1 MKEFIAKFG
10 DRIRG
15 VLSGFDRLVF
25 RGTLRAIVYAQ
36 GMEAYLEQNH
46 VLLKNFAE
54 HVEQVSR
61 RLKQASL
68 AAAEKMGRTV
78 KYLASSAVS
87 KEETACAIA
96 AEQKISEGLV
106 CVLTCVEPCH
116 SFEVYRNPESQRLE
130 LQSRVRKC
138 LFLYHYWIHPLFG
151 FMNARIQTWFP
162 FSIQICLNG
171 REWLARQMDG
181 EGLKY
186 LRQDNC
192 FPWLEDFARAQQ
204 LMEAQLRVSW
214 PKQLA
219 AIARQLNPIHDQ
231 IFRRFRVGYYWSTY
245 QSEWASDLVFRDAAV
260 LRRLHPLLIHHAVT
274 NFGSPEVLR
283 FLGRKTRLDGQ
294 VPRSFRGE
302 VETDLRE
309 REEGVRIKHTMNG
322 NSLKLYDKAYT
333 ALGSVLRPEMT
344 LNNVADFR
352 VYRPKEGDS
361 KGPKA
366 WRPLRRGVAD
376 LYRRARVSQQANE
389 RYLQALAQVDDS
401 TRLEE
406 LLRPLERPTTW
417 KGKRVRALHPL
428 QGPDAALFE
437 AVAGGEFLLNG
448 FRNRDLQGFLFAK
461 APDSI
466 QEKRRRSAWVSRQ
479 IRLLRAHGLIQK
491 VAHENRYLVTK
502 SGRQIITASLAARK
516 ASVSQLS
523 KAA

>member
-10 DRIRG
+10 DRIVG

-25 RGTLRAIVYAQ
+25 RGTLRAVVYAQ

-68 AAAEKMGRTV
+68 AVAEKLGRTV

-96 AEQKISEGLV
+96 AEHKITEGLV

-116 SFEVYRNPESQRLE
+116 SFEVYRNPQSQRLE

-138 LFLYHYWIHPLFG
+138 LFLYHYWIHPVFG

-171 REWLARQMDG
+171 REWLARQMDR

-186 LRQDNC
+186 LRQGNC

-214 PKQLA
+214 PKQLG

-245 QSEWASDLVFRDAAV
+245 QSEWASDLVFRDPAV

-294 VPRSFRGE
+294 VPRTFHGE

-333 ALGSVLRPEMT
+333 ARGSVLRPEMT

-376 LYRRARVSQQANE
+376 LHRRARVSQQANE

-406 LLRPLERPTTW
+406 LLRCVERPTMW

-448 FRNRDLQGFLFAK
+448 FRNRDLQGLLFAK
-461 APDSI
+461 VPDPVK
-466 QEKRRRSAWVSRQ
+466 EKRRRSAWVSRQ
-479 IRLLRAHGLIQK
+479 IRILRAHGLIQK